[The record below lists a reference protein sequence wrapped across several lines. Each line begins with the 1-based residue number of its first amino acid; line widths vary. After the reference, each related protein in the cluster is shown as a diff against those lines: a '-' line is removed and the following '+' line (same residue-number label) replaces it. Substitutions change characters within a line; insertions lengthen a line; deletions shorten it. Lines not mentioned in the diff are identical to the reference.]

1 MLQLSTTASTIVTQL
16 ILRGLLLAYLLS
28 FRIAAPVLATED
40 PGNRFL
46 NGTEDAS
53 FINRAI
59 ERERP
64 YAVSALPVTGIT
76 VPHHFLAADLIARGV
91 IAASGGTYDRV
102 LILSPDHFLSLKT
115 PFGISTADL
124 ETSLGTLFADRPFA
138 QRVLSATN
146 LFSDIGAAQREHGI
160 HAITPFLRAIFP
172 DVRIAAVTTAYN
184 VTPAQLRAAA
194 ELLARSIRPKT
205 LIVQSTD
212 YSHLLPDRT
221 AALRDQETVSAIA
234 STDPQEVLSLA
245 APDHMDSRP
254 AQFIQMALQ
263 RRLYNAVPVIIANR
277 NSHDYLPATGE
288 TTTTYI
294 VSVYTPEPERA
305 WRLRYP
311 DQTLIYFGSLK
322 QAGVGLP
329 GRASAKDGLLERVKE
344 RTGSSPLVINLQVQD
359 ERSRADHKEAVA
371 SPLITVSLLENLGV
385 VAVNPLNSEGS
396 ELDHREEF
404 LRLLEVSGFQP
415 LRDGVAAQ
423 IGQLN
428 ITSLNFNR
436 PSFPERD
443 ATSASQLI
451 CQQDARLPRIV
462 LTSGSFEH
470 EVMNKLAY
478 CGVSALIGSNSQSAS
493 RRIELH
499 PNGALQFVSS
509 TGKLSFTPTDEASS
523 GSLVE
528 ARSFWHGTVALRL
541 IPVPSLPKSIEP
553 SN

>member
-1 MLQLSTTASTIVTQL
+1 MLQLSTMASTIGAQL

-28 FRIAAPVLATED
+28 FHIAAPVLATED

-46 NGTEDAS
+46 DGTEDAS
-53 FINRAI
+53 FISRTI

-64 YAVSALPVTGIT
+64 YAGSALPVTGIT
-76 VPHHFLAADLIARGV
+76 VPHHLLAADLIARGV

-124 ETSLGTLFADRPFA
+124 ETSLGTLIADRPFA

-160 HAITPFLRAIFP
+160 HAITPFLRVIFP
-172 DVRIAAVTTAYN
+172 EVRIAAITTAYN
-184 VTPAQLRAAA
+184 VAPTQLRAAVD
-194 ELLARSIRPKT
+194 LLGRSIRPKT

-221 AALRDQETVSAIA
+221 AALRDQETISAIA
-234 STDPQEVLSLA
+234 STDPRAVLSLA

-263 RRLYNAVPVIIANR
+263 LRLYNAVPVIIANR

-294 VSVYTPEPERA
+294 VYVYTPKPEYA

-311 DQTLIYFGSLK
+311 DQTVIYFGSVK
-322 QAGVGLP
+322 QAEAGAP
-329 GRASAKDGLLERVKE
+329 GRASAMDGLLERVKE
-344 RTGSSPLVINLQVQD
+344 RTGSSPLVINLQVED
-359 ERSRADHKEAVA
+359 ERSRADHKQAVA
-371 SPLITVSLLENLGV
+371 SPSITVPLLKNLGV
-385 VAVNPLNSEGS
+385 VAVNPFDTEASEFKQDQQ
-396 ELDHREEF
+396 EQF
-404 LRLLEVSGFQP
+404 FRLLEINGFRP
-415 LRDGVAAQ
+415 LRDGVVAQ

-428 ITSLNFNR
+428 VTTLNFNR
-436 PSFPERD
+436 PHFSEAD
-443 ATSASQLI
+443 AASQLI
-451 CQQDARLPRIV
+451 CGLDAKLPRIV

-470 EVMNKLAY
+470 QVMNKLAY

-509 TGKLSFTPTDEASS
+509 TGQLSLTPTDEAGSA
-523 GSLVE
+523 SLVE

-541 IPVPSLPKSIEP
+541 IPLPSFPKRIEP

>member
-1 MLQLSTTASTIVTQL
+1 MLQLSTMASRIGKQL
-16 ILRGLLLAYLLS
+16 MLRGFLLALLS
-28 FRIAAPVLATED
+28 FRSAAPVLATED
-40 PGNRFL
+40 AGNRFL

-53 FINRAI
+53 FISRTI

-76 VPHHFLAADLIARGV
+76 VPHHLLAADLVARGV
-91 IAASGGTYDRV
+91 IAASGGTYDQV

-115 PFGISTADL
+115 SFGISTADL
-124 ETSLGTLFADRPFA
+124 ETSLGTLAADRTFA

-146 LFSDIGAAQREHGI
+146 LFSDIGAAKREHGI

-172 DVRIAAVTTAYN
+172 EVRIAAITTAYN
-184 VTPAQLRAAA
+184 VTPAQLRVAF

-221 AALRDQETVSAIA
+221 AALRDQETISAIA
-234 STDPQEVLSLA
+234 STDPQRVLSLA

-263 RRLYNAVPVIIANR
+263 RRLYNAVPIIIANR

-311 DQTLIYFGSLK
+311 DQTVTYFGFLK
-322 QAGVGLP
+322 QAGVGSP
-329 GRASAKDGLLERVKE
+329 RRASAMDELLERVKE
-344 RTGSSPLVINLQVQD
+344 RTGGSPLVINLQQQY
-359 ERSRADHKEAVA
+359 ERSLADHKEAVA
-371 SPLITVSLLENLGV
+371 SPLITVPLLKKLGV
-385 VAVNPLNSEGS
+385 VAVNSERS
-396 ELDHREEF
+396 ELDHREEL
-404 LRLLEVSGFQP
+404 LRSLEVSGFQP
-415 LRDGVAAQ
+415 LRDGVAEQ
-423 IGQLN
+423 VGQLN
-428 ITSLNFNR
+428 ITSLNFNS
-436 PSFPERD
+436 PSFSEPA
-443 ATSASQLI
+443 ATSASQLV

-462 LTSGSFEH
+462 LATGSFEH
-470 EVMNKLAY
+470 EVINKLAY

-493 RRIELH
+493 RRTELH
-499 PNGALQFVSS
+499 PNGALQYVSS
-509 TGKLSFTPTDEASS
+509 TGELSFTPTDEASS
-523 GSLVE
+523 ASLVE

-541 IPVPSLPKSIEP
+541 IPVPSFAKRTEP